1 MKLVI
6 LITAKLERGLETA
19 QAWRDA
25 GAPGVTIIRSHGL
38 HTLEKEVHEG
48 DVELPRMVVSMAAA
62 MAHIIDNVEER
73 GEVIL
78 SIVDDALVPKLETA
92 AAAHL
97 GDLTEKDT
105 GVLFV
110 IPVERAVGVVPHDQQ
125 TPTD

>member
-25 GAPGVTIIRSHGL
+25 GAPGVTIIRAHGL
-38 HTLEKEVHEG
+38 HTLENEVREG
-48 DVELPRMVVSMAAA
+48 SVELPRMVVSMAAA
-62 MAHIIDNVEER
+62 MTHIIDNVEER

-78 SIVDDALVPKLETA
+78 SIVDDDLVPKLEA
-92 AAAHL
+92 AATEHL
-97 GDLTEKDT
+97 GTLTEPHT

-110 IPVERAVGVVPHDQQ
+110 VPVERAVGVIPHHEQKA
-125 TPTD
+125 